1 MPWNKFTSRLTI
13 VLNYNISVKGLR
25 PAIITYP
32 PRLIP
37 PDFDGIRNLR
47 LPLRPPAWRFFVGW
61 VRNIKQK
68 LHIVFDIH
76 VNIVCNTYIASL
88 NTKAAMTP
96 IPPAEVRLDS
106 PQVTIKMRLELI
118 KRLTAD
124 LQDLLAEEY
133 LQRNTQHD
141 VQRQLTPYQDALGK
155 IVYFLRSIHEVGG
168 K

>member
-1 MPWNKFTSRLTI
+1 M
-13 VLNYNISVKGLR
+13 
-25 PAIITYP
+25 
-32 PRLIP
+32 
-37 PDFDGIRNLR
+37 
-47 LPLRPPAWRFFVGW
+47 
-61 VRNIKQK
+61 RNIKQK
-68 LHIVFDIH
+68 LHIVFDIY
-76 VNIVCNTYIASL
+76 VNIVCNTYIAQL
-88 NTKAAMTP
+88 NTKTTMTP
-96 IPPAEVRLDS
+96 ISPDEVRLDS

-155 IVYFLRSIHEVGG
+155 IVYFLRSIHEAGG